1 MPDAHDSSTS
11 LDLRTRAVHAGLD
24 PDPLTGAVVP
34 PIHMATTFER
44 DRDGGLSRGFQYG
57 REDNPTRRT
66 LERALADLEG
76 AAGAAAFGS
85 GLAATAAAFSI
96 LRPGARVLV
105 PRDRYVGVRLQ
116 LQGLFHRWGLEVVD
130 VDPLTPTAM
139 AEAVDGSI
147 DMVWIETPSNPMLR
161 ITDVAAA
168 AEAARRHG
176 AISVCDATWCSPALM
191 RPLALGC
198 DLVVHSST
206 KYIGGHSDV
215 TGGVVAWA
223 RAGETADGIR
233 GAPRLGG
240 GVPPPSAA
248 WLLLRGL
255 RTRPLRRRAHAEG
268 ATALAAW
275 LDGHPAVSTVL
286 YPGLPGHPGHDVAA
300 RQMANFGGMLSIRMR
315 GGERAAAAVAG
326 ATRLF
331 RQATSLGGVES
342 LIEHRAAVEG
352 PGTTTPLDLLRISVG
367 IEHPEDL
374 RQDLERAIAAAEAE
388 AATG

>member
-1 MPDAHDSSTS
+1 MTEPDSSHQE

-24 PDPLTGAVVP
+24 PDPVTGAVVP

-66 LERALADLEG
+66 LEGALAELEG

-116 LQGLFHRWGLEVVD
+116 LEALFHPWGLEVVE
-130 VDPLTPTAM
+130 VDPVTPTAM

-147 DMVWIETPSNPMLR
+147 DLVWIETPSNPMLR
-161 ITDVAAA
+161 ITDVTAT

-176 AISVCDATWCSPALM
+176 AISVCDATWCSPALT
-191 RPLALGC
+191 RPLDLGC

-223 RAGETADGIR
+223 RDDETAERIR
-233 GAPRLGG
+233 AAQRLGG
-240 GVPPPSAA
+240 GVPSPFDA

-255 RTRPLRRRAHAEG
+255 RTLPLRMRAHAEG
-268 ATALAAW
+268 AAALAEW
-275 LDGHPAVSTVL
+275 LAGHPAISAVL
-286 YPGLPGHPGHDVAA
+286 YPGLADHPGHVVAA
-300 RQMANFGGMLSIRMR
+300 RQMTNFGGMLSIRMR

-374 RQDLERAIAAAEAE
+374 RLDLDRAIAVGE
-388 AATG
+388 AATA

>member
-1 MPDAHDSSTS
+1 MPETPPPRHE
-11 LDLRTRAVHAGLD
+11 LDLRTRAVHAGFE
-24 PDPLTGAVVP
+24 PDPATGAVVP

-66 LERALADLEG
+66 LEGALADLEG
-76 AAGAAAFGS
+76 AAGTAAFGS
-85 GLAATAAAFSI
+85 GLAATAAVFSI
-96 LRPGARVLV
+96 LQPGSRVLV

-116 LQGLFHRWGLEVVD
+116 LQGHFRRWGLEVVE
-130 VDPLTPTAM
+130 VDPRTPTAM

-147 DMVWIETPSNPMLR
+147 DLVWIETPSNPMLR
-161 ITDVAAA
+161 ITDVVAAA
-168 AEAARRHG
+168 DAARRHG
-176 AISVCDATWCSPALM
+176 AMSVCDATWCSPAIM

-198 DLVVHSST
+198 DLVVHSTT

-215 TGGVVAWA
+215 TGGLVAWA
-223 RAGETADGIR
+223 RPGEAADRIR
-233 GAPRLGG
+233 EAQRLGG
-240 GVPPPSAA
+240 GVPSPFDA

-255 RTRPLRRRAHAEG
+255 RTLPLRMRAHTEG
-268 ATALAAW
+268 AMVLARW
-275 LDGHPAVSTVL
+275 LADHPAVAEVL
-286 YPGLPGHPGHDVAA
+286 HPGLPGHPGHQVAA
-300 RQMANFGGMLSIRMR
+300 RQMAGFGGMLSIRMR

-352 PGTTTPLDLLRISVG
+352 PGTPTPPDLLRISVG
-367 IEHPEDL
+367 IEHPDDL
-374 RQDLERAIAAAEAE
+374 KQDLEQAIAAAGSAS
-388 AATG
+388 G